1 MGIERL
7 PGAKK
12 RLKASRSEKNKPFAV
27 RLTPYG
33 SKTHT
38 RIGTMNAECGGISFA
53 ESRNGM
59 IFVEYNELLNRR
71 QLGDGTS
78 LVRVLDSDLESL
90 YRMIMIETISHPR
103 LAARKGKVAK
113 VNASAKRLQREVDEL
128 RKQNQKMQRQINNE
142 AGTLIELQLA
152 GIVPM
157 TERPPIPL
165 RHVQQMKYGCDWLSI
180 LFKKNTLHLYFIE
193 SNLTRS
199 AKPPTLTT
207 TEKKLRKAIIND
219 DVSIHHIHHW
229 VDGKGKN
236 HWDVENGK

>member
-38 RIGTMNAECGGISFA
+38 RIGTMNPECGGISFTD
-53 ESRNGM
+53 SPNGM
-59 IFVEYNELLNRR
+59 IHLEYKELLNRQ

-90 YRMIMIETISHPR
+90 HQMMMLEIRSHPR
-103 LAARKGKVAK
+103 LAARKGKAAK
-113 VNASAKRLQREVDEL
+113 VNAEAKRLQREVSEL

-152 GIVPM
+152 GIVPIG
-157 TERPPIPL
+157 EKPPIPL
-165 RHVQQMKYGCDWLSI
+165 NHVQQMKYGCDWLSMG
-180 LFKKNTLHLYFIE
+180 FKEDTLHLFFIE
-193 SNLTRS
+193 SNLSRDGQ
-199 AKPPTLTT
+199 KPSLT
-207 TEKKLRKAIIND
+207 KAERRFRN
-219 DVSIHHIHHW
+219 SIKRGNYRVRYIHHW
-229 VDGKGKN
+229 VDDFGRIEWG
-236 HWDVENGK
+236 